1 MDREII
7 YLPKEQWKGTI
18 LPMDYMSDSRYDV
31 RLEESSG
38 SMTAAFVLK
47 KLAQPVMHS
56 GEEYDYTDRLYE
68 DHWEKAFAWGIVEDG
83 TLIAAIET
91 CPEEW
96 SNRLRVTELWVGKEY
111 RRQGI
116 GHRLM
121 SLAKEQARR
130 ERRRAI
136 ILETQSCNTQAIA
149 FYRKEGFSLIGFDAC
164 CYSNRD
170 MERGEVRMEMG
181 YLIPKKRRL
190 AADDIIIRPERREEW
205 FETECMVRRAFWNKY
220 HRGCDEHVLVH
231 MLREDEAYLPSLS
244 RVAVKDGKVIGCI
257 MYSRSRIQGEKESCE
272 VLTFGPLCVDPEWQ
286 GCGVGE
292 LLVKETM
299 KLAARAGYPGIVIFG
314 EPDYY
319 PRLGFQTCD
328 RFGITTADGKN
339 FSSFMGIELEKDG
352 LAKCRGAFHEAEV
365 FERLTREAAEEYDR
379 KFPVMEKQYYPG
391 QWD

>member
-31 RLEESSG
+31 RLEESGG

-56 GEEYDYTDRLYE
+56 GEEYDYPDRLYE

-96 SNRLRVTELWVGKEY
+96 SNRLIVTELWVGKEY

-136 ILETQSCNTQAIA
+136 ILETQSCNTQASA
-149 FYRKEGFSLIGFDAC
+149 FYRKEGFSLIGFEAC
-164 CYSNRD
+164 C
-170 MERGEVRMEMG
+170 
-181 YLIPKKRRL
+181 
-190 AADDIIIRPERREEW
+190 
-205 FETECMVRRAFWNKY
+205 
-220 HRGCDEHVLVH
+220 
-231 MLREDEAYLPSLS
+231 
-244 RVAVKDGKVIGCI
+244 
-257 MYSRSRIQGEKESCE
+257 
-272 VLTFGPLCVDPEWQ
+272 
-286 GCGVGE
+286 
-292 LLVKETM
+292 
-299 KLAARAGYPGIVIFG
+299 
-314 EPDYY
+314 
-319 PRLGFQTCD
+319 
-328 RFGITTADGKN
+328 
-339 FSSFMGIELEKDG
+339 
-352 LAKCRGAFHEAEV
+352 
-365 FERLTREAAEEYDR
+365 
-379 KFPVMEKQYYPG
+379 
-391 QWD
+391 